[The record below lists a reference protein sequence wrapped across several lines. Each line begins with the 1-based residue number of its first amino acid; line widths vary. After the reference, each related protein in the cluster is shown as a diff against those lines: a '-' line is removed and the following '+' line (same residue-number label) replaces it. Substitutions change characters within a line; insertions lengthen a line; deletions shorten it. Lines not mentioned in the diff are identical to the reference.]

1 MNCDKISKMKIGI
14 EAQRLFRPH
23 KHGMDIVAL
32 ELIRALQI
40 IDTQNEY
47 FIFVKPD
54 EDRSCLF
61 ETPNFHIVEVS
72 GFNYIFWEQIMLP
85 IYVQKYGIEVLH
97 CTSNT
102 APLFLS
108 VPLLLTLHDVI
119 FMEKMMEK
127 NTSSNYQKFGNIYR
141 KWLVPKI
148 IRKCEKIV
156 TISEVEKLNIIKTLG
171 LSNDSIT
178 VVHNGVSGR
187 FGVKASNEMIAQLR
201 SQWNLDADFF
211 LFLGNVE
218 PRKNVFN
225 TVSAFALFAEKNAQ
239 VKLVITGLNS
249 SFIEDILLKIGK
261 GGLLNRFVITGF
273 VSEKV
278 LHTLYSEAKVFL
290 YPSLREG
297 FGLPILEAMAFGI
310 PVVTS
315 NISSMPEV
323 AGEAAFLVN
332 PFSVEEIMLGMKT
345 AYENESLRKIKI
357 DLGYSR
363 LKMFTWQNTAEQMIN
378 LYAKKS
384 TTIKESSQ
392 SIF

>member
-1 MNCDKISKMKIGI
+1 MNCDKLNKMKIGI

-32 ELIRALQI
+32 ELIRALQV
-40 IDTQNEY
+40 IDSENEY
-47 FIFVKPD
+47 FIFVKAD
-54 EDRSCLF
+54 EDRSCLT
-61 ETPNFHIVEVS
+61 ETANFHIIELPS
-72 GFNYIFWEQIMLP
+72 FNYIFWEQVLLP
-85 IYVQKYGIEVLH
+85 FYAKKYSIEVLH

-102 APLFLS
+102 APLFMS

-119 FMEKMMEK
+119 FMEKTMGE
-127 NTSSNYQKFGNIYR
+127 NTSSNYQKLGNLYR

-148 IRKCEKIV
+148 IRKCKKIV
-156 TISEVEKLNIIKTLG
+156 TISEVEKLNIVKTLG
-171 LSNDSIT
+171 LGDDDVI
-178 VVHNGVSGR
+178 VIHNGVNGR
-187 FGVKASNEMIAQLR
+187 FGVKPSQDMITQIR
-201 SQWNLDADFF
+201 SQWGLETDFF

-225 TVSAFALFAEKNAQ
+225 TVSAFVSFAEKNTKI
-239 VKLVITGLNS
+239 KLVITGLNTI
-249 SFIEDILLKIGK
+249 FIENILSKLGK
-261 GGLLNRFVITGF
+261 KGFLNRFVITGF
-273 VSEKV
+273 VPENV

-332 PFSVEEIMLGMKT
+332 PFSVEEIELGMKT
-345 AYENESLRKIKI
+345 AYENENLRRKKI
-357 DLGYSR
+357 DLGFLR
-363 LKMFTWQNTAEQMIN
+363 LKMFTWQHTAEQMLN
-378 LYAKKS
+378 LYEK
-384 TTIKESSQ
+384 T
-392 SIF
+392 

>member
-1 MNCDKISKMKIGI
+1 MKIGI

-32 ELIRALQI
+32 ELIRALQL

-47 FIFVKPD
+47 FIFVKAD
-54 EDRSCLF
+54 EDRNCLV
-61 ETPNFHIVEVS
+61 ETPNFHIIELPS
-72 GFNYIFWEQIMLP
+72 FNYILWEQILLP
-85 IYVQKYGIEVLH
+85 FYARKYGIEVLH

-102 APLFLS
+102 APLFIS
-108 VPLLLTLHDVI
+108 IPLFLTLHDVI
-119 FMEKMMEK
+119 FMEKTVGK
-127 NTSSNYQKFGNIYR
+127 NTASYYQKFGNLYR

-148 IRKCEKIV
+148 IRRCEKIV

-171 LSNDSIT
+171 LNNESVT

-187 FGVKASNEMIAQLR
+187 FGVKSSSEQIEQVR
-201 SQWNLDADFF
+201 SQWNLETDFF

-225 TVSAFALFAEKNAQ
+225 TVSAFVLFAEKNSQ
-239 VKLVITGLNS
+239 VKLVITGLNAA
-249 SFIEDILLKIGK
+249 FVENILSKIGK
-261 GGLLNRFVITGF
+261 KALLNRFVITGF
-273 VSEKV
+273 VPENV
-278 LHTLYSEAKVFL
+278 LHTLYAEAEVFL

-297 FGLPILEAMAFGI
+297 FGLPILEAMAFGT

-332 PFSVEEIMLGMKT
+332 PFSVEAIALGMEK
-345 AYENESLRKIKI
+345 AYENQSLRQKKI

-363 LKMFTWQNTAEQMIN
+363 LGMFTWQNTAEQMIN
-378 LYAKKS
+378 LYVKKS
-384 TTIKESSQ
+384 NPFKP
-392 SIF
+392 

>member
-1 MNCDKISKMKIGI
+1 MKIGI

-32 ELIRALQI
+32 ELIRTLQI
-40 IDTQNEY
+40 IDTHNEY
-47 FIFVKPD
+47 FIFVRPD
-54 EDRSCLF
+54 DDRNCLN
-61 ETPNFHIVEVS
+61 ETANFRIIEVF

-85 IYVQKYGIEVLH
+85 IYAQKYGIEILH

-108 VPLLLTLHDVI
+108 IPLILTLHDVI
-119 FMEKMMEK
+119 FMEKSTEK
-127 NTSSNYQKFGNIYR
+127 NTSSNYQKFGNRYR

-148 IRKCEKIV
+148 IQKCEKIV
-156 TISEVEKLNIIKTLG
+156 TISEVEKVNIIKTLE
-171 LSNDSIT
+171 LEHDNVI
-178 VVHNGVSGR
+178 VIHNGVSNR
-187 FGVKASNEMIAQLR
+187 FGRRLSNDLIHEVR
-201 SQWNLDADFF
+201 GKWNLENDFI

-225 TVSAFALFAEKNAQ
+225 TVSAFVLFAEKNTQ

-249 SFIEDILLKIGK
+249 SFIEAILIKIGK
-261 GGLLNRFVITGF
+261 KELLFRFVITGF
-273 VSEKV
+273 VSEEE
-278 LHTLYSEAKVFL
+278 LHILYAEAKVFL

-297 FGLPILEAMAFGI
+297 FGLPILEAMAFGT

-332 PFSVEEIMLGMKT
+332 PFSVEEISLGIQS
-345 AYENESLRKIKI
+345 AYKNNDLRQEKINLGYLRK
-357 DLGYSR
+357 G
-363 LKMFTWQNTAEQMIN
+363 MFTWQKTAEQMLK
-378 LYAKKS
+378 LYLKKS
-384 TTIKESSQ
+384 TTIGVPNQ
-392 SIF
+392 SKF